1 MPLWLIIMTASLGA
15 GMLLLHGF
23 SKTKDSSD
31 SMMTAYKEMLEQSL
45 KDEDEDE
52 EEEKEASGE
61 KDNESETDA

>member
-23 SKTKDSSD
+23 SKTKESSN

-45 KDEDEDE
+45 KDEDEDGE
-52 EEEKEASGE
+52 EEASE
-61 KDNESETDA
+61 DTDDESETDA